1 MCMRDKFDSYYIA
14 NDLNCPSFDL
24 IFTGKRAVISIKHL
38 KTEHQT
44 GHIST
49 DYGFF
54 FWIRLMLAI
63 KRCYTEQI
71 NHRLS
76 DK

>member
-1 MCMRDKFDSYYIA
+1 MRKKFDSYYIEHG
-14 NDLNCPSFDL
+14 LLSPSFDL
-24 IFTGKRAVISIKHL
+24 IFTGKRATVSIKHP
-38 KTEHQT
+38 KTIHQT

-54 FWIRLMLAI
+54 FWVRLMFAI

-76 DK
+76 DN